1 MTPSTFGSDRRA
13 TSPVVGVALLVLVT
27 AMLAAAVGT
36 AALGTVPA
44 EPPPQTGLSLSV
56 EGDRLRV
63 VHRAGDT
70 LDVRDL
76 EVRLAVNGTPLSH
89 QPPVPFFAAEGFVS
103 GPTGPFNR
111 GWTGR
116 WSPGTS
122 ASLALA
128 GTNTPVEPGD
138 EVRLRLWVDD
148 RPVAD
153 CSTTATAS

>member
-1 MTPSTFGSDRRA
+1 VTPSTFGSDRRA

-89 QPPVPFFAAEGFVS
+89 QPPVPFFAATGFEP
-103 GPTGPFNR
+103 GPTGPFN
-111 GWTGR
+111 
-116 WSPGTS
+116 S
-122 ASLALA
+122 ASDPEWEVGEVATLTVA
-128 GTNTPVEPGD
+128 GTNRPDIEPGATVRVTVVSGGYLIAKT
-138 EVRLRLWVDD
+138 EVTV
-148 RPVAD
+148 
-153 CSTTATAS
+153 

>member
-1 MTPSTFGSDRRA
+1 VTPSTFGSDRRA

-89 QPPVPFFAAEGFVS
+89 QPPVPFFAATGFEP
-103 GPTGPFNR
+103 GPTGPFN
-111 GWTGR
+111 
-116 WSPGTS
+116 S
-122 ASLALA
+122 ASDPEWEVGEVATLTVA
-128 GTNTPVEPGD
+128 GTNRPDIEPGATVRVTVVSGGYLIAET
-138 EVRLRLWVDD
+138 EVTV
-148 RPVAD
+148 
-153 CSTTATAS
+153 